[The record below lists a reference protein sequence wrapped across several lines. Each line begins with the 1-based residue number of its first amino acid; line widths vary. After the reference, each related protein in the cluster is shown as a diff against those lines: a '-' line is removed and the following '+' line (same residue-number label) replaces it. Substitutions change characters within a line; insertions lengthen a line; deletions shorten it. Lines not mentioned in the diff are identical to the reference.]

1 MVGYLPSDG
10 GRSVTFRL
18 QIDVVE
24 WHSLRYWWCSLLPFL
39 GHHDIVI
46 MTQVVPHEGKVGI

>member
-1 MVGYLPSDG
+1 VVGYLPSDG
-10 GRSVTFRL
+10 GRSATFHL

-39 GHHDIVI
+39 GYQDIVSI
-46 MTQVVPHEGKVGI
+46 TQVVPHEGRLAV